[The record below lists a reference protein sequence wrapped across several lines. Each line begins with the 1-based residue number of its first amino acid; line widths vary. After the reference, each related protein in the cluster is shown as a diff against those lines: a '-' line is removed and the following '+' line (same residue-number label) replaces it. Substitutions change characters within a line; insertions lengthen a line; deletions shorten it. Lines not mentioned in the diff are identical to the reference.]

1 MKIDIEIKMM
11 QMALFVLKVDRISM
25 KMSSGETVTMM
36 TSLIMMV
43 GSLKLIIKT
52 DIGIKMILTTLL
64 NDSPCYKGEPDGDED
79 VEWRDSEDD
88 VFIDSESK
96 SYESNVTIDIGIK
109 MIQMTIFVLKVS
121 RMLTKMSNG
130 ETVTMMT
137 SLIMMVSFLRLSI
150 KIDIGIKVILTTLFV
165 LQVSQMAMKMPIGET
180 VKMMTS
186 WIVKVSFMKVT
197 RV

>member
-11 QMALFVLKVDRISM
+11 QMALFVLKVDRMSM

-43 GSLKLIIKT
+43 GSLELLKT

-88 VFIDSESK
+88 DFIDSEGK
-96 SYESNVTIDIGIK
+96 SYESNVKIDIGIK
-109 MIQMTIFVLKVS
+109 MIQMTIFLLKVCQVA
-121 RMLTKMSNG
+121 MKMSNG

-150 KIDIGIKVILTTLFV
+150 KIDIGIKIILTTLFV
-165 LQVSQMAMKMPIGET
+165 LKVSQIAMKMPIGET
-180 VKMMTS
+180 VMMMT
-186 WIVKVSFMKVT
+186 
-197 RV
+197 

>member
-1 MKIDIEIKMM
+1 MVDNEGKPYESNMKIDIEIKMM
-11 QMALFVLKVDRISM
+11 QMALFVLKVDRMSM

-43 GSLKLIIKT
+43 GSLELLKT

-88 VFIDSESK
+88 DFIDSEGK
-96 SYESNVTIDIGIK
+96 SYESNVKIDIGIM
-109 MIQMTIFVLKVS
+109 MIQMTIFLLKVS
-121 RMLTKMSNG
+121 RMVTKMSNG

-150 KIDIGIKVILTTLFV
+150 KIDIGIKIISKTLFV
-165 LQVSQMAMKMPIGET
+165 LKVSQIAMKMPIGET
-180 VKMMTS
+180 VMMMT
-186 WIVKVSFMKVT
+186 
-197 RV
+197 